1 MRETIAYGLIVILA
15 LAALWGVLH
24 QTRPFRRRRQRRS
37 MRGERI
43 DLFAAPLEK
52 KED

>member
-1 MRETIAYGLIVILA
+1 MRETIAYGLIAVLVLA
-15 LAALWGVLH
+15 SMWGLLS
-24 QTRPFRRRRQRRS
+24 QTRRFRRRRQRRA

-43 DLFAAPLEK
+43 DLFAAPLGN